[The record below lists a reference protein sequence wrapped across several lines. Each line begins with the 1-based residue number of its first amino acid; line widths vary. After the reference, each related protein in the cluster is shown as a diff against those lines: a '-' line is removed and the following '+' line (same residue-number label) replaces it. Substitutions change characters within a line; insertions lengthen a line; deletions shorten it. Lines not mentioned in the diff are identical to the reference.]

1 MNITLFINQLCVL
14 LFITT
19 QVWAAFIDMRRYEIP
34 NAASFASILL
44 FIPFALTAPVSI
56 GVGTSVIL
64 AIGVLC
70 FGFLAFSVGVFG
82 GGDAKLLTGVALWA
96 GLPYFW
102 TSLIYTAS
110 AGGILAFVF
119 IVLHMIR
126 KARKNTTAR
135 LSDVKL
141 PYGVA
146 IACGGI
152 AAAMQYLLP
161 YNTWLLNNGI

>member
-1 MNITLFINQLCVL
+1 MDLILSINQICVILFIIIQA
-14 LFITT
+14 
-19 QVWAAFIDMRRYEIP
+19 WAAITDMKRYEIP
-34 NAASFASILL
+34 NTASFASILL
-44 FIPFALTAPVSI
+44 FIPFALTAPTEI
-56 GVGTSVIL
+56 AVGTSVLL

-70 FGFLAFSVGVFG
+70 VGFVAFSVGVFG

-102 TSLIYTAS
+102 TAVGYVVV
-110 AGGILAFVF
+110 AGGGLAMVF
-119 IVLHMIR
+119 IVAHMLR
-126 KARKNTTAR
+126 KTQKTHTKR

-152 AAAMQYLLP
+152 ATAMQHLLP
-161 YNTWLLNNGI
+161 YHTWLLKNGI